1 MKSYPSVLGK
11 DSADA
16 AAMDQALRLDH
27 LTQGE
32 VVGYVELELALDGVL
47 RKLVGQ
53 VPVPASAVRA
63 YYRSHLSQFLAPR
76 AYELRVIVVPT
87 RTQAQA
93 VLHALEAD
101 GGSNFGALAEAES
114 IDTASAPEPGDLG
127 WVTLSELS
135 GVVARAVPRLKVEE
149 YALASTP
156 NGWAVLQLLAVRAP
170 GRQSLSAATVAVAK
184 TLAAQSLQSGVK
196 AYLPELAKQARIQV
210 LRHPGGASGAGT
222 GGGGG

>member
-1 MKSYPSVLGK
+1 MV
-11 DSADA
+11 
-16 AAMDQALRLDH
+16 R
-27 LTQGE
+27 
-32 VVGYVELELALDGVL
+32 YVELELALDGVL

-63 YYRSHLSQFLAPR
+63 YYRSHLSEFSAPR

-93 VLHALEAD
+93 VLHELETD

-114 IDTASAPEPGDLG
+114 IDTASAPEQGDLG

-135 GVVARAVPRLKVEE
+135 GAVARAVPRMKVGE

-156 NGWAVLQLLAVRAP
+156 NGWDVLQLLAVRAP
-170 GRQSLSAATVAVAK
+170 GRQSLSAATDAITK
-184 TLAAQSLQSGVK
+184 TLAAQRFQSGVK
-196 AYLPELAKQARIQV
+196 ACLAKLAKQARIRV
-210 LRHPGGASGAGT
+210 LWHPGGASGAGT